1 MDDFGGSPIIPFPYD
16 LGNLIWLSPHVSP
29 VVNPGTEK
37 LIPGKVSIL
46 TTFPSYIYI
55 INQDNAYSWPTL
67 DPAKNGPNS

>member
-46 TTFPSYIYI
+46 TTFPSYIY
-55 INQDNAYSWPTL
+55 N
-67 DPAKNGPNS
+67 